1 MWGGVLLRL
10 WSADE
15 VVSTGFMALSTLMRW
30 WPGVSG
36 FPVLW
41 KKRVACYTGKTVLA
55 RESLL

>member
-36 FPVLW
+36 FPVL
-41 KKRVACYTGKTVLA
+41 
-55 RESLL
+55 